1 MSAISLSRKDSISA
15 MTSATVRPEASIR
28 ARMAALISAVAAGMS
43 AGIVSQCGSPVT
55 AETVPGAA
63 GVAVVVI
70 LVLLV
75 SSNQP

>member
-1 MSAISLSRKDSISA
+1 
-15 MTSATVRPEASIR
+15 VRPEASIR

-55 AETVPGAA
+55 AETVLVAA
-63 GVAVVVI
+63 GVAAVVVI